1 MIIAR
6 IPLLFLFTSVFAQEQ
21 TGEDQAP
28 EPEGEPEPQF
38 ECFSC
43 ELDDASC
50 NGNQTDSS
58 PTVTCPP
65 GFSCSTVLISSGMT
79 EEYKRGCTRTCE
91 EYCVGHYDPAS
102 EEEGLP
108 ELDFFACTSC
118 CQGDKCNRNFLT
130 YSSAFSISSSLIA
143 SLTTLIM
150 LFF

>member
-1 MIIAR
+1 M
-6 IPLLFLFTSVFAQEQ
+6 
-21 TGEDQAP
+21 G

-43 ELDDASC
+43 ELGDMTC
-50 NGNQTDSS
+50 NGNQTDES

-65 GFSCSTVLISSGMT
+65 GFSCSTVLISSG
-79 EEYKRGCTRTCE
+79 TCE

-102 EEEGLP
+102 EEGGLP

-130 YSSAFSISSSLIA
+130 YSSAFTFSSSLIA
-143 SLTTLIM
+143 SLTALIM